1 VKLVDLTGARV
12 VVANSPELLMAA
24 PDPSTS
30 DLLPCNDDDWTAGRI
45 GFNEA
50 LLTRNFHSAS
60 SLGTFARACQAVHML
75 GKVLRHVQTRARVED
90 VSGHTSEA
98 LQLHMALQL
107 LDQGL
112 AGDCADG
119 IAVHSSLHLALSLC
133 SQARLV
139 LYNQYACND
148 PGRALPTERL
158 AAEVEMQQI
167 SLTGIRELAAKTI
180 PLVAR
185 EMMSDNQQQ
194 SAVLSNSPVLAGCL
208 YHAATE
214 CAWFIKENDEVEMV
228 DGLESIVQALR
239 VLKSEWSVCGKL
251 PLCICHERL
260 LIAYRRISRLLV
272 GQWNQDVTQSER
284 NRRTNLVG
292 DMCLWLYVV
301 CSVAREQSSRI
312 PALPASP

>member
-1 VKLVDLTGARV
+1 MKLLDLTGTRV

-30 DLLPCNDDDWTAGRI
+30 DLLPCNDDDWTAGRM

-50 LLTRNFHSAS
+50 LLTRNLHSPS

-75 GKVLRHVQTRARVED
+75 GKVLRHVQARARVED

-98 LQLHMALQL
+98 LQLHMALKL

-112 AGDCADG
+112 AGDCANG
-119 IAVHSSLHLALSLC
+119 IAVHRNLHLALSLC

-139 LYNQYACND
+139 LYNQYACNE
-148 PGRALPTERL
+148 PGQALPTERL

-167 SLTGIRELAAKTI
+167 SLTGIKELAAKII
-180 PLVAR
+180 PLMAR
-185 EMMSDNQQQ
+185 EMIPVNQQQ
-194 SAVLSNSPVLAGCL
+194 SAALSNPAVLAGCL

-239 VLKSEWSVCGKL
+239 VLKSEWSVCG
-251 PLCICHERL
+251 
-260 LIAYRRISRLLV
+260 
-272 GQWNQDVTQSER
+272 
-284 NRRTNLVG
+284 
-292 DMCLWLYVV
+292 
-301 CSVAREQSSRI
+301 
-312 PALPASP
+312 